1 MNPLKGTNGHLG
13 IPYRAWRSTSAL
25 QKARTLVHFSELFTR
40 SALSVHLAQ
49 SISHEDGVGNAAG
62 TFADSAKGC
71 DTSVSGAED
80 GGGDTLNCSN
90 IM

>member
-1 MNPLKGTNGHLG
+1 
-13 IPYRAWRSTSAL
+13 
-25 QKARTLVHFSELFTR
+25 
-40 SALSVHLAQ
+40 
-49 SISHEDGVGNAAG
+49 VGNAAG